1 MITLRWAMLIA
12 FLLIAGLAVMI
23 CSANYAVEQARKL
36 PKNHYGDLRWA
47 EPEELG

>member
-23 CSANYAVEQARKL
+23 CSANYAVSPVQAL
-36 PKNHYGDLRWA
+36 PKSHYGNLAWA